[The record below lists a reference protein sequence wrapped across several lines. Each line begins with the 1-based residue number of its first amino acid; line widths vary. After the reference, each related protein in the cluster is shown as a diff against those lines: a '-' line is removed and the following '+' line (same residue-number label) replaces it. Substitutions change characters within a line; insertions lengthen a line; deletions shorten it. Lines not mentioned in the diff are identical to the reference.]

1 MSKIEIRYAN
11 AKDVD
16 VIYGLEN
23 LFGDEGYSRELILS
37 SLVDEN
43 MYNVLIFVD
52 EAVKGYLTASRVFD
66 ESELMKIIITEDA
79 RRCGLASMLMDL
91 YLKDMQKMGVL
102 NLYLEVR
109 SNNIPAKK
117 LYEKFNY
124 NKIYQREKY
133 YSDGVD
139 ADIYWYKVDV
149 KD

>member
-37 SLVDEN
+37 SLVNEN

-52 EAVKGYLTASRVFD
+52 EAVKGYLSASRVFD

-102 NLYLEVR
+102 NFYLEVR

>member
-23 LFGDEGYSRELILS
+23 LFSDEGYSRELILS

-52 EAVKGYLTASRVFD
+52 EAVKGYLSASRVFD

-79 RRCGLASMLMDL
+79 RKCGLASMLMDL
-91 YLKDMQKMGVL
+91 YLKDMQKMGVI
-102 NLYLEVR
+102 NFYLEVR

>member
-16 VIYGLEN
+16 VIHGLEN

-52 EAVKGYLTASRVFD
+52 EAVKGYLSASRVFD

-91 YLKDMQKMGVL
+91 YLKDMQKMGVI
-102 NLYLEVR
+102 NFYLEVR

>member
-16 VIYGLEN
+16 VIHGLEN

-52 EAVKGYLTASRVFD
+52 ETAKGYLSASRVLD
-66 ESELMKIIITEDA
+66 ESELMKIIITKDA